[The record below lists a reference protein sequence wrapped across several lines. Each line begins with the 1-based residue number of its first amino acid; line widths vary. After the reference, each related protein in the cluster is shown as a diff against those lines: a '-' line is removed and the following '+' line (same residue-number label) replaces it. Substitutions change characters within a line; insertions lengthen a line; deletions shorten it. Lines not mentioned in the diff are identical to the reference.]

1 MENLVAYARKVE
13 GDMYE
18 SANTRVEY
26 YHLLAEK
33 IYKIQKELEEKRR
46 SRLQKQGLGLG
57 PAGMGQPPTGLPPN
71 GPLPDPSMVRA
82 AGPNQINRMQ
92 GPGMNQFN
100 QIGMPTMG
108 QRSTPPLPMGAAAN
122 QA

>member
-18 SANTRVEY
+18 TANSRVSSPMLIRGIILPSYNTFFILWLFFSLQAEY

-46 SRLQKQGLGLG
+46 TRLQKQGLGIG
-57 PAGMGQPPTGLPPN
+57 PAGMGQPPTGLPPSKWTWIFF
-71 GPLPDPSMVRA
+71 LWVTHIT
-82 AGPNQINRMQ
+82 Q
-92 GPGMNQFN
+92 
-100 QIGMPTMG
+100 
-108 QRSTPPLPMGAAAN
+108 
-122 QA
+122 